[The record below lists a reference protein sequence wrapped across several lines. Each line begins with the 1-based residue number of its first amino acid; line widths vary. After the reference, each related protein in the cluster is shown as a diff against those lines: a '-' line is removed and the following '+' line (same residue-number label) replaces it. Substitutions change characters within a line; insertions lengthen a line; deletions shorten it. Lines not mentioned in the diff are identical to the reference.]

1 MSTMDPPAAV
11 APVPVPDRD
20 LDASALT
27 VRAAGDL
34 ADAASAETLIAP
46 VLDTPVELAV
56 VVDLSA
62 VTYLTM
68 EAVVPLAKLARRCA
82 AEGQVLRIV
91 ASPAVRRKVET
102 MGMSTIIPMEPSHTT
117 TQGGD

>member
-1 MSTMDPPAAV
+1 MSTMDTPAAV
-11 APVPVPDRD
+11 PTVPAPDRD
-20 LDASALT
+20 LDAGAFT
-27 VRAAGDL
+27 VRTAGDL

-62 VTYLTM
+62 VAYLTM
-68 EAVVPLAKLARRCA
+68 EAVVPLATRARRCA
-82 AEGQVLRIV
+82 AKGQVLRIV

-102 MGMSTIIPMEPSHTT
+102 MGMSTILPMEPPHTT

>member
-1 MSTMDPPAAV
+1 MSTMDLPAV
-11 APVPVPDRD
+11 VPTVPAPDHD
-20 LDASALT
+20 LDAGAFT

-82 AEGQVLRIV
+82 AEGQVLRLV
-91 ASPAVRRKVET
+91 ASSAVRRKVET
-102 MGMSTIIPMEPSHTT
+102 MGMSTIIPMEPPYTA